1 MLTPPHH
8 LAIIMDGNRRWSR
21 QRGIPV
27 LRGHQQGSN
36 TLKTIA
42 RHAHDRG
49 IRWLS
54 AFAFS
59 SENWSRPRPEVD
71 GLMGLLR
78 GFLENDISELN
89 DENVKLRVIGSRSRL
104 SSHLGKLIE
113 WAEHETSGNTGLNL
127 SLALDF
133 GGRQDIV
140 AAARSLATEAANGRI
155 EASDVNEDLLKSR
168 MEASPLPEIDM
179 LIRTGG
185 EQRLSN
191 FMLWDLSYAELH
203 FTSALW
209 PDFTTDDLDK
219 AIEDFVGRER
229 RFGGDGEVDVAIG
242 GDDAKTVT
250 SLADRRR
257 TV

>member
-1 MLTPPHH
+1 MPTPPHH
-8 LAIIMDGNRRWSR
+8 LAFIMDGNRRWSR
-21 QRGIPV
+21 QRNIPV

-78 GFLENDISELN
+78 GFLENDINELG
-89 DENVKLRVIGSRSRL
+89 DENVKLRVIGNRSRL
-104 SSHLGKLIE
+104 SSHLCKLIE
-113 WAEHETSGNTGLNL
+113 WAEHETSANTGLNL

-133 GGRQDIV
+133 GGQQDIV
-140 AAARSLATEAANGRI
+140 SAARSLATEVANGLLDAGEI
-155 EASDVNEDLLKSR
+155 NEDLLKSR
-168 MEASPLPEIDM
+168 MDASSLPEIDM

-191 FMLWDLSYAELH
+191 FMLWHLSYAELH
-203 FTSALW
+203 FISTLW
-209 PDFTTDDLDK
+209 PDFSTDNLDE
-219 AIEDFVGRER
+219 AIEEFSGRER
-229 RFGGDGEVDVAIG
+229 RFGGDGKVAADVDAAG
-242 GDDAKTVT
+242 TVT

-257 TV
+257 NV

>member
-1 MLTPPHH
+1 MPTLPHH

-21 QRGIPV
+21 QRNIPV

-78 GFLENDISELN
+78 GFLENDISELG
-89 DENVKLRVIGSRSRL
+89 DENVKLRVIGNRSRL
-104 SSHLGKLIE
+104 SSHLCELIE
-113 WAEHETSGNTGLNL
+113 WAEHETSANTGLNL

-133 GGRQDIV
+133 GGQQDIV
-140 AAARSLATEAANGRI
+140 SAARSLATEVANGLLDAGEI
-155 EASDVNEDLLKSR
+155 NEDLLKSR
-168 MEASPLPEIDM
+168 MDASSLPEIDM

-191 FMLWDLSYAELH
+191 FMLWHLSYAELH
-203 FTSALW
+203 FTSTLW
-209 PDFTTDDLDK
+209 PDFSTDNLDE
-219 AIEDFVGRER
+219 AIEEFSGRER
-229 RFGGDGEVDVAIG
+229 RFGGDGKVAADVDAAG
-242 GDDAKTVT
+242 TVT

-257 TV
+257 NV

>member
-1 MLTPPHH
+1 MPTPPHH
-8 LAIIMDGNRRWSR
+8 LAIIMDGNRRWSC
-21 QRGIPV
+21 QRNIPV

-59 SENWSRPRPEVD
+59 SENWSRPRSEVN

-78 GFLENDISELN
+78 GFLENDINELG
-89 DENVKLRVIGSRSRL
+89 DENVKLRVIGNRSRL
-104 SSHLGKLIE
+104 SSHLCELIE
-113 WAEHETSGNTGLNL
+113 WAEHETSANTGLNL

-133 GGRQDIV
+133 GGQQDIV
-140 AAARSLATEAANGRI
+140 LAARSLATEVANGLLDAGEI
-155 EASDVNEDLLKSR
+155 NEDLLKSR
-168 MEASPLPEIDM
+168 MDASSLPEIDM

-191 FMLWDLSYAELH
+191 FMLWHLSYAEFH
-203 FTSALW
+203 FTSTLW
-209 PDFTTDDLDK
+209 PDFSTDNLDE
-219 AIEDFVGRER
+219 AIEEFSGRER
-229 RFGGDGEVDVAIG
+229 RFGGDGKVAADVDAAG
-242 GDDAKTVT
+242 TVT

-257 TV
+257 NV

>member
-1 MLTPPHH
+1 
-8 LAIIMDGNRRWSR
+8 
-21 QRGIPV
+21 

-49 IRWLS
+49 IHWLS

-78 GFLENDISELN
+78 GFLENDINELG
-89 DENVKLRVIGSRSRL
+89 DENVKLRVIGNRSRL
-104 SSHLGKLIE
+104 SSHLCELIE
-113 WAEHETSGNTGLNL
+113 WAEHETSANTGLNL

-133 GGRQDIV
+133 GGQQDIV
-140 AAARSLATEAANGRI
+140 SAARSLATEVANGLLDAGEI
-155 EASDVNEDLLKSR
+155 NEDLLKSR
-168 MEASPLPEIDM
+168 MDASSLPEIDM

-191 FMLWDLSYAELH
+191 FMLWHLSYAELH
-203 FTSALW
+203 FTSTLW
-209 PDFTTDDLDK
+209 PDFSTDNLDE
-219 AIEDFVGRER
+219 AIEEFSGRER
-229 RFGGDGEVDVAIG
+229 RFGGDGKVAADVDAAG
-242 GDDAKTVT
+242 TVT

-257 TV
+257 NV

>member
-1 MLTPPHH
+1 MATMPHH

-21 QRGIPV
+21 QRGMPV
-27 LRGHQQGSN
+27 LRGHKQGAD

-59 SENWSRPRPEVD
+59 SENWARPKPEVD

-89 DENVKLRVIGSRSRL
+89 DENVKLRVIGGRARL

-113 WAEHETSGNTGLNL
+113 FAERETSGNTGLNL
-127 SLALDF
+127 TLALDF
-133 GGRQDIV
+133 GGRQDI
-140 AAARSLATEAANGRI
+140 ASAARRLAVEVANGLLS
-155 EASDVNEDLLKSR
+155 ASDIDEDILKAH
-168 MEASPLPEIDM
+168 MAASPLPEVDM

-191 FMLWDLSYAELH
+191 FMLWDLSYSELH
-203 FTSALW
+203 FTPTLW
-209 PDFTTDDLDK
+209 PDFTAGDLDR
-219 AIEDFVGRER
+219 AIEDFAGRER
-229 RFGGDGEVDVAIG
+229 RFGGDADSQGNDIEVAE
-242 GDDAKTVT
+242 TVT
-250 SLADRRR
+250 SLATRRHS
-257 TV
+257 V

>member
-1 MLTPPHH
+1 MPTPPHH

-71 GLMGLLR
+71 GLMSLLR
-78 GFLENDISELN
+78 GFLESDINELN

-104 SSHLGKLIE
+104 SSHLCKLID

-133 GGRQDIV
+133 GGRQDI
-140 AAARSLATEAANGRI
+140 ASAARSLATEVANGLLNPNEI
-155 EASDVNEDLLKSR
+155 NEDLLKSR
-168 MEASPLPEIDM
+168 MGSSALPEIDL

-185 EQRLSN
+185 DQRLSN

-203 FTSALW
+203 FTSTLW
-209 PDFTTDDLDK
+209 PDFSTVDLDV
-219 AIEDFVGRER
+219 AIKDFAGRQR
-229 RFGGDGEVDVAIG
+229 RFGGDGEDA
-242 GDDAKTVT
+242 GDIDAAQAVT

>member
-1 MLTPPHH
+1 MPTPPHH

-21 QRGIPV
+21 QRNIPV

-78 GFLENDISELN
+78 GFLENDINELG
-89 DENVKLRVIGSRSRL
+89 DENVKLRVIGNRSRL
-104 SSHLGKLIE
+104 SSHLCELIE
-113 WAEHETSGNTGLNL
+113 WAEHETSANTGLNL

-133 GGRQDIV
+133 GGQQDIV
-140 AAARSLATEAANGRI
+140 LAARSLATEVANGLLDAGEI
-155 EASDVNEDLLKSR
+155 NEDLLKSR
-168 MEASPLPEIDM
+168 MDASSLPEIDM

-191 FMLWDLSYAELH
+191 FMLWHLSYAELH
-203 FTSALW
+203 FTSTLW
-209 PDFTTDDLDK
+209 PDFSTDNLDE
-219 AIEDFVGRER
+219 AIEEFSGRER
-229 RFGGDGEVDVAIG
+229 RFGGDGKVAADVDAAG
-242 GDDAKTVT
+242 TVT

-257 TV
+257 NV